1 MLDAVQWDICDYIP
15 KSYLEGDVH
24 MNREEMIIRLIL
36 NSNYSE
42 QYLNSCSDQQLT
54 NLYNDKFNHGK

>member
-1 MLDAVQWDICDYIP
+1 MT
-15 KSYLEGDVH
+15 
-24 MNREEMIIRLIL
+24 REEMVILLSL

-42 QYLNSCSDQQLT
+42 QYLNSCSDEQIE